1 MHYLKPLK
9 HFSENDISV
18 KVTGKCNFIKT
29 ARRELYGVQVKRENG
44 KLASWR
50 GCWNG
55 DLLALS
61 LVKLEHSDAAVV
73 LELKS
78 PGSVMGSAT

>member
-1 MHYLKPLK
+1 MMLVCKLL
-9 HFSENDISV
+9 
-18 KVTGKCNFIKT
+18 GKCNFIKT
-29 ARRELYGVQVKRENG
+29 ARRELYGVQVRHENG
-44 KLASWR
+44 RLASWR

-55 DLLALS
+55 HLLALS

-73 LELKS
+73 SELKS